1 MAPYDLRMS
10 VDLRRIRPAV
20 LAALCVL
27 GASVLLGP
35 GAGQASATV
44 YAIATASDCS
54 GSSCSNF
61 RVMAWGS
68 TIKPNRSGTVCF
80 KNKCLKTQS
89 SSVGVLT
96 ADFNVIGPY
105 RNGSKTSARVKY
117 GGTTY
122 NRNVW
127 INCGC

>member
-1 MAPYDLRMS
+1 MS
-10 VDLRRIRPAV
+10 IDRGRIRPAV
-20 LAALCVL
+20 AAVLGMLAAAVIM
-27 GASVLLGP
+27 GP
-35 GAGQASATV
+35 GAGQASADV

-89 SSVGVLT
+89 NSAGVFT
-96 ADFNVIGPY
+96 ADFNAIGPY
-105 RNGSKTSARVKY
+105 KNGSKTSARLSY
-117 GGTTY
+117 GGRYY

>member
-1 MAPYDLRMS
+1 MR
-10 VDLRRIRPAV
+10 VV
-20 LAALCVL
+20 LGKRVWPVALAGLCVL
-27 GASVLLGP
+27 GASALAGTF
-35 GAGQASATV
+35 AGQASADV

-54 GSSCSNF
+54 ASSCSNF

-68 TIKPNRSGTVCF
+68 TIRPNKSGTVCF

-89 SSVGVLT
+89 NSAGVFT
-96 ADFNVIGPY
+96 ADFNAIGPY
-105 RNGSKTSARVKY
+105 KNGSKTSARLKY